1 MGVGGFRQP
10 SEGYFRVVTGNQS
23 IEKDPVERDTRWIV
37 FSRIAVVSYF
47 LGVTIFIQF
56 RSVRQLPEELLWSSY
71 LLISAVYIFSVVCLV
86 LPKTSRYLRMNIA
99 IQSVFDVIFVTGIVL
114 VTGGIDSVYSVLYSL
129 VIIYSTLLMG
139 RKGGLSI
146 AALSSLC
153 YLVLINLDIS
163 AIYEFLY
170 DEGIVP
176 RGELTRNYLL
186 TRGITHVASF
196 FLIALLTSFVVEQ
209 ERKTKRLLAEKVTA
223 FDRLDLLHRSIIESV
238 DTGILTVNLEGHIR
252 SFNRAAEEISGYAA
266 GEVGN
271 RSIEEIFPGVS
282 AIISPLEPEEKK
294 RQRKRFEIVIRKKSG
309 KSMILGISESPL
321 FERGVKIGSIL
332 IFQDLT
338 SFKEMER
345 EGEKNKQFAFIGQ
358 MAAGLAHELRTP
370 LQSISGSIQIL
381 RRDLK
386 LEPTDE
392 RLMQVILRAKDQME
406 SLVRN
411 FLLMARS
418 NQGRR
423 SETDIGRL
431 IEDVIESLT
440 YGAEWN
446 SRVELRKTLGQE
458 LLVMGDPAE
467 IRQILW
473 NLMINAMQSMPEG
486 GTLSVTACPD
496 RIDGEAPAVRIE
508 IGDTGCGIDTA
519 DLEKIWEPF
528 YTTKERG
535 SGLGLAIVRRIV
547 ENHGGAVAVRSDA
560 QSGTQFSVQLPR
572 LAADRSAP
580 VGEVVPEEAN
590 LPVQRAA
597 ADGAVY

>member
-1 MGVGGFRQP
+1 
-10 SEGYFRVVTGNQS
+10 
-23 IEKDPVERDTRWIV
+23 
-37 FSRIAVVSYF
+37 
-47 LGVTIFIQF
+47 
-56 RSVRQLPEELLWSSY
+56 
-71 LLISAVYIFSVVCLV
+71 
-86 LPKTSRYLRMNIA
+86 MNIA

-129 VIIYSTLLMG
+129 VIIYSTLFMG

-153 YLVLINLDIS
+153 YVVLINLDVSTIF
-163 AIYEFLY
+163 EFLY

-176 RGELTRNYLL
+176 RGELTRSYIL
-186 TRGITHVASF
+186 TRAITHVASF

-252 SFNRAAEEISGYAA
+252 SFNRAAEEISGYAS

-271 RSIEEIFPGVS
+271 RSIEDIFPGVS
-282 AIISPLEPEEKK
+282 AIISPIEPEERK

-309 KSMILGISESPL
+309 ESMILGISESPL

-418 NQGRR
+418 NRGRR

-431 IEDVIESLT
+431 VEDVIESLT

-446 SRVELRKTLGQE
+446 SQRGAPQNPRAGAA
-458 LLVMGDPAE
+458 GDGRSRRDPADPLE
-467 IRQILW
+467 PDDQCHAVHAGRGHAQRH
-473 NLMINAMQSMPEG
+473 SMPRQDRRGGAGREDRDRRYGLRDRHGRSGKDLGALLHDEG
-486 GTLSVTACPD
+486 AGKRPGPCHREADRREPRGCGRRAERRPVGHSFLDTASPD
-496 RIDGEAPAVRIE
+496 R
-508 IGDTGCGIDTA
+508 TGSART
-519 DLEKIWEPF
+519 
-528 YTTKERG
+528 
-535 SGLGLAIVRRIV
+535 RR
-547 ENHGGAVAVRSDA
+547 R
-560 QSGTQFSVQLPR
+560 
-572 LAADRSAP
+572 DRP
-580 VGEVVPEEAN
+580 G
-590 LPVQRAA
+590 
-597 ADGAVY
+597 

>member
-1 MGVGGFRQP
+1 
-10 SEGYFRVVTGNQS
+10 VVTGNQS

>member
-1 MGVGGFRQP
+1 M
-10 SEGYFRVVTGNQS
+10 TGNQL
-23 IEKDPVERDTRWIV
+23 IEKDQVERNTRWIV

-56 RSVRQLPEELLWSSY
+56 RAVRQLPEELLWASY
-71 LLISAVYIFSVVCLV
+71 ILISAVYIFSVVCLA
-86 LPKTSRYLRMNIA
+86 LPRTARYLRMNIA
-99 IQSVFDVIFVTGIVL
+99 IQSVFDVFFVTGIVL

-129 VIIYSTLLMG
+129 VIIYSTLFMG

-153 YLVLINLDIS
+153 YVVLINLDIS

-176 RGELTRNYLL
+176 RGELTRSYIL
-186 TRGITHVASF
+186 TRAITHVASF

-209 ERKTKRLLAEKVTA
+209 ERKTKRLLAEKATA

-252 SFNRAAEEISGYAA
+252 SFNRAAEEISGYAF

-282 AIISPLEPEEKK
+282 AIISPIEPEERK

-309 KSMILGISESPL
+309 ESMILGISDSPL

-338 SFKEMER
+338 SFKGMEK
-345 EGEKNKQFAFIGQ
+345 ESEKNKQLAFIGQ

-381 RRDLK
+381 RRDLA

-418 NQGRR
+418 NLGRR

-431 IEDVIESLT
+431 VEDVIESLT
-440 YGAEWN
+440 FGAEWN
-446 SRVELRKTLGQE
+446 PRVEVRKTLGQE

-496 RIDGEAPAVRIE
+496 KLDGEAPAVRIE
-508 IGDTGCGIDTA
+508 IGDTGCGIDA
-519 DLEKIWEPF
+519 AELEKIWEPF

-547 ENHGGAVAVRSDA
+547 ENHGGAVTVRSNA
-560 QSGTQFSVQLPR
+560 RSGTQFSIWLPR
-572 LAADRSAP
+572 WAADRFVP
-580 VGEVVPEEAN
+580 LEEFVPEAEN
-590 LPVQRAA
+590 LPMQRPAA
-597 ADGAVY
+597 GGAAN